1 MAKIPL
7 PERGQPLDLSY
18 IYQIANA
25 VNDLSTQITTSASKY
40 ASIDTL
46 GAGKQTARTSDTK
59 FIGGYKEI
67 VNNASVNAGNER
79 GFFYDFPS
87 DFKYAP
93 IVTATLVN
101 TGATAAGTNTS
112 VIITSVTTSRV
123 EGVVR
128 FNSSGDVTVAV
139 NLIMIGIPN

>member
-18 IYQIANA
+18 MYQIANA
-25 VNDLSTQITTSASKY
+25 VNEIATQVTTSASKY
-40 ASIDTL
+40 ASIDTV
-46 GAGKQTARTSDTK
+46 GSGKQTARTSDTK
-59 FIGGYKEI
+59 FVAGYKE
-67 VNNASVNAGNER
+67 VANNASVNAGNER
-79 GFFYDFPS
+79 SFFYDFPS

-93 IVTATLVN
+93 IVTATVVN
-101 TGATAAGTNTS
+101 TGGTSAGTNTS

-128 FNSSGDVTVAV
+128 FNAQGEVSVAV
-139 NLIMIGIPN
+139 NLIMMGIPN